1 MNPPPFSRCVFLSAF
16 LPLLSAAATKNRSFQ
31 QHDIVTEKELLVTA
45 LDVVS
50 APEASYPGVWSFG
63 HLMDQA
69 FGADKSRQA
78 VASWLDTWSKGIKT
92 AADGV
97 IAVPGR
103 EELESRLIAPW
114 KERDAYRPGSGE
126 PWLPDFSHA
135 PFRLLAIVNRLDLGK
150 PADFFSLP
158 PGTNGPTAPDSYYSG
173 IPGINSDAGEA
184 RLVFALVGPDGTS
197 PEGGMTIIFEYG
209 LDATKQERTYDW
221 AMAWHR
227 LGSHAA
233 FDADYRSDLVQL
245 TRLFTDRR
253 PKAGPTTTPPAER
266 KTGVMERLAAEAAG
280 DTFQLLRV
288 RINDGACGKLREFR
302 EFTLSKEAL
311 VPAPLAGSP
320 DEPFFTKGS
329 PQNRWLSR
337 WIADQVTAAPSTG
350 RERTPPKEIIP
361 ASFTLPVSFSDRGKQ
376 VPVTAHV
383 ATVPGNDPAFH
394 WDGWGM
400 RDSALRRAFS
410 MQTCCGCHCGDTS
423 TRFFHIE
430 PRPENA
436 EAGLS
441 KFLRTDG
448 SRWRPKDPAD
458 RGSFLSS
465 EMEDRKQ
472 LFHTLLN
479 PDLSHR
485 EIQRI
490 RGSRQGRVH

>member
-1 MNPPPFSRCVFLSAF
+1 MNPSPFSRCVFLSAF

-69 FGADKSRQA
+69 FGVDKSRQA
-78 VASWLDTWSKGIKT
+78 VASWLDAWSKGTKT
-92 AADGV
+92 AAEGG

-114 KERDAYRPGSGE
+114 KERDGYRPGTGE

-158 PGTNGPTAPDSYYSG
+158 PGTNGQTAPASYYSG

-209 LDATKQERTYDW
+209 LDATRRERTYDW

-253 PKAGPTTTPPAER
+253 PKAEPTTTPPAER
-266 KTGVMERLAAEAAG
+266 KTEVMERLAADAAG
-280 DTFQLLRV
+280 DSFQLLRV

-302 EFTLSKEAL
+302 EFNLSREAL

-320 DEPFFTKGS
+320 DESFFTKGS

-337 WIADQVTAAPSTG
+337 WIADQVSTPPSTG
-350 RERTPPKEIIP
+350 TERMPPEEIIP
-361 ASFTLPVSFSDRGKQ
+361 ASFSLPAFFNDGAKP
-376 VPVTAHV
+376 VPVTAIV
-383 ATVPGNDPAFH
+383 ATVPDNDAAFH

-430 PRPENA
+430 PRAENA

-458 RGSFLSS
+458 RGGFLSS

-472 LFHTLLN
+472 LYHKLLN
-479 PDLSHR
+479 PDLSLR
-485 EIQRI
+485 EIHRI